1 MFDGM
6 YKTLFI
12 LEQNLIRF
20 TNSLLIFINRLIN
33 IYTIIVVKRNM
44 ILDI

>member
-1 MFDGM
+1 M